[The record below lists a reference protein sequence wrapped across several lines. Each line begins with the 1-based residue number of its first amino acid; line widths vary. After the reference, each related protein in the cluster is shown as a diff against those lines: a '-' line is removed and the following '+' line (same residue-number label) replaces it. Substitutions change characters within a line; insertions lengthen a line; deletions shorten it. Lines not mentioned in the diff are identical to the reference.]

1 MGKVGEGGGEE
12 WGMNSIL
19 SNPLRTEIFFWEV
32 KHFRRIV
39 KFLSLIDYATRLKYH
54 FCPQN
59 L

>member
-1 MGKVGEGGGEE
+1 
-12 WGMNSIL
+12 MNSIL

-54 FCPQN
+54 FRPQN